1 MKINLESLY
10 LIRKTDIAFC
20 FFCIGILWAFWSSL
34 MPWFMWNTIKFNT
47 IISCFFIIIAI
58 YISIYFTT
66 NNIFNRDK
74 FALPSLLAV
83 LTLLLMRIV
92 NLNNVI
98 GLVEAILIAFIIFTL
113 LKLDLSYLKKL
124 SKVICI
130 SMGGFLSI
138 SIAGFLLYLLGFP
151 LPSSPILNEDLQYSY
166 QNYYIF
172 MIDDRLF
179 FAIIPRFNSV
189 FLEPGHLGTATVFL
203 LMTQIGQWKKWY
215 NIVLIITTLITFS
228 LAAYVLFVM
237 VMFSSAWIQHKKVFL
252 KVISII
258 LLIFITS
265 IGAFFYNQG
274 DNLLFSLIIERLEI
288 TEDGDIAGNNRVTVE
303 FDSVYDDYVKS
314 SDILIGRDYN
324 IEDFGFG
331 NSGYKVFIYDYGVIC
346 MFFVGLFYLSFFST
360 GNNRRAIICVLLIS
374 FAAFLVRGRPFE
386 FYCIIPLYASS
397 LLKTEIPENKENLTA
412 EELPDYR
419 EK

>member
-1 MKINLESLY
+1 MKINLEPLY
-10 LIRKTDIAFC
+10 LIRKTDIAFA
-20 FFCIGILWAFWSSL
+20 FFCLGILWAFWSSL
-34 MPWFMWNTIKFNT
+34 MPWFMWDTIRFNT

-58 YISIYFTT
+58 YISFYFTT

-74 FALPSLLAV
+74 FALPSILAV

-92 NLNNVI
+92 NQNNAI
-98 GLVEAILIAFIIFTL
+98 GLVEALLVAFIIFAL
-113 LKLDLSYLKKL
+113 LKLDLSYLQKL
-124 SKVICI
+124 SKVISI
-130 SMGGFLSI
+130 SMGGFLSV
-138 SIAGFLLYLLGFP
+138 SIVGFLFYLLGFP
-151 LPSSPILNEDLQYSY
+151 LPSTPISNDDLLYSF

-237 VMFSSAWIQHKKVFL
+237 VMFSSAWIQHKKVIL

-258 LLIFITS
+258 LLVIVTG

-274 DNLLFSLIIERLEI
+274 DNMLFSLIIERLEM
-288 TEDGDIAGNNRVTVE
+288 TEDGDFAGNNRVTME
-303 FDSVYDDYVKS
+303 FDSVYDDYLES

-324 IEDFGFG
+324 LEDFGFG

-346 MFFVGLFYLSFFST
+346 LVLVGLFYLSFLST
-360 GNNRRAIICVLLIS
+360 GSNRRAIICVLLIS

-386 FYCIIPLYASS
+386 FYYIIPLYASS
-397 LLKTEIPENKENLTA
+397 LLEIGHSANQVH
-412 EELPDYR
+412 
-419 EK
+419 